1 MENTSKK
8 EKTILA
14 IVGMPGTGKST
25 VVQTLVQDYRLPFLH
40 FGNITIQ
47 EVRKRNLPETQ
58 DNEKKVR
65 MELRAQYGMAA
76 YAHLSIPIIREIL
89 EKQDTMLIDGLYS
102 WSEYTL
108 LRQSIQAKILL
119 ICVISRRA
127 TRYHRLSIREYR
139 PLTPEEAEKR
149 DFAEI
154 EALEKGG
161 PIALCDYYLTNDA
174 SLEELQ
180 KSLALLTKELGL
192 KADTL

>member
-1 MENTSKK
+1 MEKTDKK
-8 EKTILA
+8 EKKILA

-25 VVQTLVQDYRLPFLH
+25 VVQSLVQDYSLPFLH

-58 DNEKKVR
+58 ENEKKVR
-65 MELRAQYGMAA
+65 MELRAKYGMAA
-76 YAHLSIPIIREIL
+76 YAQLSIPIIHEIL
-89 EKQDTMLIDGLYS
+89 EKNDTMLIDGLYS

-108 LRQSIQAKILL
+108 MRQSISAKILL
-119 ICVISRRA
+119 ICIISRRE
-127 TRYHRLSIREYR
+127 TRYHRLAIREYR

-174 SLEELQ
+174 GIEDLQ
-180 KSLALLTKELGL
+180 KALSSLAQELGL
-192 KADTL
+192 QKMA